1 MDDDNAELVRLRSL
15 YKAAV
20 DEAGSPPSRAEEEL
34 VSVNHTVA
42 EIDSWEGAHYA
53 AEAAG
58 NKVGAAKGGLRGGLA
73 RALLRHHVTA

>member
-1 MDDDNAELVRLRSL
+1 MDDDNAELDRLRSL

-20 DEAGSPPSRAEEEL
+20 DGWVAAIRAEEEL

-58 NKVGAAKGGLRGGLA
+58 NKVGAAKAAYEAALRA
-73 RALLRHHVTA
+73 RFFGIT